1 MKICRFDNDRLG
13 VVEGDRVLDVT
24 GALDA
29 LPKVSWPLPQG
40 DLLIANLDKVVAR
53 INAIK
58 HAATPKPLAG
68 VTLKSPVAN
77 PSKIIGAPVNYQL
90 HIDEAAKN
98 PSAFANPS
106 SNMLNIRTAGPF
118 LKANS
123 SLVGPSEGVALRFAD
138 RRNDHEVELAIII
151 GKTGSAIPAARALDY
166 VAGYAIG
173 LDMTVRG
180 TEDRSVRKSID
191 SYSVLGPWLVTADE
205 IADPNNLDL
214 WITVNNEPRQKSNTR
229 MLILNVQQCIEFFS
243 SYYTL
248 LPGDIIMSGTPEGVG
263 PVKNG
268 DLMIAE
274 VEKVG
279 RMEVRVRNA

>member
-1 MKICRFDNDRLG
+1 MKICRFDDNRLG

-40 DLLIANLDKVVAR
+40 DLLIANLDKVMAR
-53 INAIK
+53 IGQIK

-68 VTLKSPVAN
+68 VKLRSPVAN

-123 SLVGPSEGVALRFAD
+123 SLVGPSEGVALRFTD
-138 RRNDHEVELAIII
+138 RRNDHEVELAVII
-151 GKTGSAIPAARALDY
+151 GKAGSAIPAAKALDH

-180 TEDRSVRKSID
+180 TEDRSVRKSVD

-263 PVKNG
+263 PVKSG

>member
-1 MKICRFDNDRLG
+1 
-13 VVEGDRVLDVT
+13 
-24 GALDA
+24 
-29 LPKVSWPLPQG
+29 
-40 DLLIANLDKVVAR
+40 VAR

-138 RRNDHEVELAIII
+138 RRNDHEVELAVII

>member
-24 GALDA
+24 GALDV
-29 LPKVSWPLPQG
+29 LPRVSWPLPLG
-40 DLLIANLDKVVAR
+40 DPLVANIDKVVAR
-53 INAIK
+53 IKEIK
-58 HAATPKPLAG
+58 HAATPKPLTS
-68 VTLKSPVAN
+68 VKLKSPVAN

-98 PSAFANPS
+98 PAAFANPS

-123 SLVGPSEGVALRFAD
+123 SLVGPSEGVSLRFPD
-138 RRNDHEVELAIII
+138 RRNDHEVELAVVI
-151 GKTGSAIPAARALDY
+151 GKAGSAIPAASALDY

-180 TEDRSVRKSID
+180 TEDRSVRKSVD

-214 WITVNNEPRQKSNTR
+214 WITVNNEPRQKSNTK

-243 SYYTL
+243 TYYTL

-263 PVKNG
+263 PVKRG

>member
-13 VVEGDRVLDVT
+13 VVDGDRVLDVT
-24 GALDA
+24 GALDV

-40 DLLIANLDKVVAR
+40 DPLVANLGKVVAR
-53 INAIK
+53 INEIK
-58 HAATPKPLAG
+58 HAAAPKPL
-68 VTLKSPVAN
+68 VSIKLKSPVAN
-77 PSKIIGAPVNYQL
+77 PSKIVGAPVNYQL
-90 HIDEAAKN
+90 HIDEAGKN
-98 PSAFANPS
+98 PKEFANPS
-106 SNMLNIRTAGPF
+106 PNMLNIRTAGPF

-123 SLVGPSEGVALRFAD
+123 SLVGPSEGVSLRFPD
-138 RRNDHEVELAIII
+138 RRNDHEVELAVVI
-151 GKTGSAIPAARALDY
+151 GKAGSAIPAAKALDH

-214 WITVNNEPRQKSNTR
+214 SITVNNEPRQKSNTK
-229 MLILNVQQCIEFFS
+229 MLILNIQQCIEFFS

-263 PVKNG
+263 PVKHG